1 MEHVCMGLRVA
12 SRFYVVH
19 HAGVDARVF
28 LQLIVTVEGMC
39 QCVTY
44 TITNYVRDLNVYSLS
59 KVSVLYINRLT
70 SRSTTESVI
79 DPSLQLVCAY

>member
-12 SRFYVVH
+12 SRFYVVR
-19 HAGVDARVF
+19 HAGVDARLF

-39 QCVTY
+39 QYVTY